1 MRRLLMGV
9 AIPFLMA
16 AAPSDDPSRQLSLT
30 IYNGDLALV
39 RDVRQMEVPTGRTK
53 LEFKDVSGRIR
64 PETVSLDGKGLSVV
78 EQNFDF
84 DLLTPQKMMEKA
96 VGKQIQ
102 IVRTNPGTGK
112 ETTETATV
120 LSVNSGV
127 VLKIGNRIEV
137 LRDDGIPTRVIFDG
151 IPENLRARPTLS
163 VTVDS
168 ASAGPR
174 SVVLSY
180 LTTGLGWTA
189 DYVAEY
195 DERQNSLDLQGW
207 VTLTNSTGT
216 TFANVAPRLVAGEVS
231 TGGSSFYPNRG
242 INPRPANR
250 GAGTVSDRDE
260 DFPVYT
266 LPQRVTVADNQTKQV
281 GFLTLTG
288 LKTRKIYEYRA
299 GGFSSQQTPEHA
311 SVALAFTNTAR
322 AMPSGTVRVYTR
334 DEQGAPKFSGEQ
346 KIDETPAGSD
356 LTVTLGQAFDV
367 TVQGTVVSSERVIQN
382 RTRFNMSYVLRNAR
396 GQPVTVELR
405 QSGLYGR
412 DSEIS
417 DESLPG
423 KQLDAR
429 THMWNVTIPANGQTV
444 LTFSARVGG

>member
-1 MRRLLMGV
+1 MRRLLLCAAV
-9 AIPFLMA
+9 PFLLG
-16 AAPSDDPSRQLSLT
+16 AAPAEQPRQLSLT

-39 RDVRQMEVPTGRTK
+39 QDVRTMDVAAGRAR

-64 PETVSLDGKGLSVV
+64 PETVSLSGKGLSVV

-84 DLLTPQKMMEKA
+84 DLLTPEKMMEKA

-112 ETTETATV
+112 ETMETATV

-137 LRDDGIPTRVIFDG
+137 LRDDGVPTRVIFDG

-163 VTVDS
+163 VTVE
-168 ASAGPR
+168 AAGAGPR
-174 SVVLSY
+174 SVALSY

-195 DERQNSLDLQGW
+195 DEKQNSLDMQGW

-216 TFANVAPRLVAGEVS
+216 SFINVAPRLVAGEVS
-231 TGGSSFYPNRG
+231 SGGASTYPDRG
-242 INPRPANR
+242 FNPRPAIR
-250 GAGTVSDRDE
+250 GAGTVSDRNE

-281 GFLTLTG
+281 GFLTLNG

-299 GGFSSQQTPEHA
+299 GGFTSQQVPDHA
-311 SVALAFTNTAR
+311 SVALAFANTTR
-322 AMPSGTVRVYTR
+322 AMPAGTVRVYTR

-346 KIDETPAGSD
+346 KIEQTPAGSD
-356 LTVTLGQAFDV
+356 LMVTLGQAFDV
-367 TVQGTVVSSERVIQN
+367 TVQGTIVTSEKTTQN

-396 GQPVTVELR
+396 AQPVTVELR

-423 KQLDAR
+423 KQLDAY
-429 THMWNVTIPANGQTV
+429 THMWSVTVPANGQTV

>member
-1 MRRLLMGV
+1 MRRLLLCV
-9 AIPFLMA
+9 VLPFLIA
-16 AAPSDDPSRQLSLT
+16 AGPSSDQSRQVSLT

-39 RDVRQMEVPTGRTK
+39 RDMRQMEVAAGRTR
-53 LEFKDVSGRIR
+53 LEFKDVSGKIR
-64 PETVSLDGKGLSVV
+64 PETVSLEGEGLSVI

-96 VGKQIQ
+96 VGKQVQ

-112 ETTETATV
+112 ETTEIATV

-168 ASAGPR
+168 ANAGTR
-174 SVVLSY
+174 GVVLSY

-195 DERQNSLDLQGW
+195 DEKQNNLDLQGW
-207 VTLTNSTGT
+207 VTLTNRTGT
-216 TFANVAPRLVAGEVS
+216 SFDNVAPRLVAGEVAS
-231 TGGSSFYPNRG
+231 SGSSYFPGRG
-242 INPRPANR
+242 FNPGPSNR
-250 GAGTVSDRDE
+250 GAGTVSDRNE
-260 DFPVYT
+260 DFPVYA

-281 GFLTLTG
+281 SFLSLSN
-288 LKTRKIYEYRA
+288 LKTRKIYEYRTA
-299 GGFSSQQTPEHA
+299 GFASQQSPDHA
-311 SVALAFTNTAR
+311 SVALAFTNANR
-322 AMPSGTVRVYTR
+322 ALPAGTVRVYTR

-346 KIDETPAGSD
+346 KIDQTPAGSD
-356 LTVTLGQAFDV
+356 LTITLGEAFDV
-367 TVQGTVVSSERVIQN
+367 TVQGTVVASEKATQN
-382 RTRFNMSYVLRNAR
+382 RTRFSMSYLVRNAR
-396 GQPVTVELR
+396 AQAVTVELR
-405 QSGLYGR
+405 QGGLYGR

-423 KQLDAR
+423 KRLDAR
-429 THMWNVTIPANGQTV
+429 TQVWDVPVPANGSTT
-444 LTFSARVGG
+444 LTFTARVGG